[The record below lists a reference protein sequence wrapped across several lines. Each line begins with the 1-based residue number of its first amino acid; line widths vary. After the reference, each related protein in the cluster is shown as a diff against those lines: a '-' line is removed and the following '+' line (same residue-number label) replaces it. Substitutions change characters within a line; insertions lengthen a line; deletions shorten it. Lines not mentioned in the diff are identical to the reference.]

1 MKNFGPT
8 NIKYKGF
15 VKAFPSYSNMSVVD
29 DEQRTR
35 RRGLLKQYYG
45 FNDENTEGFDPY
57 NINAPEFNPDLFLHK
72 LLKECNLSQLM
83 QKEHH
88 IYRQIQSLDSE
99 MQTLVYENYNK
110 FISATDTIRKMK
122 NDFKKM
128 EEEMDCLSSNMSI
141 ITEFSGNISST
152 LQGRRQQ
159 ISKLSGVH
167 SLLKKLQ
174 FLFEL
179 PPGLKMCI
187 ENGSY
192 AQAVRYYLKAQKVLH
207 QYEHMPSFHGI
218 QKDCDILVN
227 QLKMKLREQFKSK
240 DATPKQLAE
249 CVDLLLQ
256 LDEPTEVLCD
266 EFLKHAKEKL
276 DDDLLELESLL
287 KNSGEN
293 IPFKTEGE
301 GDESSRKQMD
311 ILEFIDFSYNNFV
324 SNTSLVIASYWD
336 LFLQKPAEGDQR
348 KTNMSMPMEKL
359 EAFVTELMDRYFT
372 YIDIRFSQENKSND
386 DAILV
391 RALDRF
397 YRRVQAMNRL
407 LPHIDFSVRGINIVK
422 KASREH
428 CDFYLQKLMECF
440 SASMVNMRQSLVAP
454 KNLGH
459 DGSKAMPDLLSEFET
474 QVSNSISR
482 VQSDLQLF
490 IHTDITFAMKMQFK
504 EEFCRAFV
512 REGVIVAFL
521 RHINKTCQD
530 FCSNIE
536 KNAVPAQL
544 ILLLSKFC
552 FNLEQSTINELV
564 SCVDDNFSIAYEN
577 GLTSVSDLCLETKTT
592 AQNLIDHFVKVQGL
606 NISQMLRKS
615 VDTRDWLNAIEPRN
629 VRAVMKRVV
638 EDVTSIDSEVGQ
650 LYEEGIRHERSSDS
664 SRRTY
669 PSTARSH
676 RSKYNAYATST
687 IDNSLMSNIQKLFSE
702 KIEIFSAVEFSKVS
716 VMTGIIKISLK
727 TFLECVRLR
736 TFSKFGLQ
744 QVQVDIH
751 YLQLYLWHFV
761 ADENLVHVLLDE
773 IMSSTVNR
781 CLDPVLMEPS
791 VVDVIC
797 ERG

>member
-1 MKNFGPT
+1 
-8 NIKYKGF
+8 
-15 VKAFPSYSNMSVVD
+15 MSGVD
-29 DEQRTR
+29 DEQRSR
-35 RRGLLKQYYG
+35 RRGLLKKYYG
-45 FNDENTEGFDPY
+45 FSEENKEGFDPY
-57 NINAPEFNPDLFLHK
+57 NINAPEFNPDLYLHK
-72 LLKECNLSQLM
+72 LLKECNLNQLM
-83 QKEHH
+83 QKEHQ

-128 EEEMDCLSSNMSI
+128 EEEMDCLSSNMAI

-159 ISKLSGVH
+159 ISKLSGIH
-167 SLLKKLQ
+167 ALLKKLQ

-192 AQAVRYYLKAQKVLH
+192 RQAVRYYLKAQKVLH

-227 QLKMKLREQFKSK
+227 ELKMKLREQFKSK
-240 DATPKQLAE
+240 DASPKQLAE

-256 LDEPTEVLCD
+256 LGEPTEVLCD

-276 DDDLLELESLL
+276 DDDLKELESHL
-287 KNSGEN
+287 NYSE
-293 IPFKTEGE
+293 
-301 GDESSRKQMD
+301 ESIIDKSEETSKKQMD
-311 ILEFIDFSYNNFV
+311 ILEFIDFGYNNFV

-336 LFLQKPAEGDQR
+336 LFLQKPAAEIEHK
-348 KTNMSMPMEKL
+348 KTVAMNVPMKKL
-359 EAFVTELMDRYFT
+359 ESFVFKLMEQYFT
-372 YIDIRFSQENKSND
+372 FIEIRFSKENSSND

-407 LPHIDFSVRGINIVK
+407 LPHIDFTLRGIQIVQ
-422 KASREH
+422 KAAQDR
-428 CDFYLQKLMECF
+428 CNYYLQKLIECF
-440 SASMVNMRQSLVAP
+440 SAALVNMRQNIAAPRSL
-454 KNLGH
+454 GQE
-459 DGSKAMPDLLSEFET
+459 GTKALTDLLNIFES
-474 QVSNSISR
+474 QISSR
-482 VQSDLQLF
+482 INTVQADLQLF
-490 IHTDITFAMKMQFK
+490 IQTDITFAMKVQFK
-504 EEFCRAFV
+504 EEFCREYV
-512 REGVIVAFL
+512 REGVIIAFL
-521 RHINKTCQD
+521 RHINKTCQE
-530 FCSNIE
+530 FCSYTERNT
-536 KNAVPAQL
+536 VPPQL
-544 ILLLSKFC
+544 ILVLSRFC
-552 FNLEQSTINELV
+552 LNLEQSSISEWV
-564 SCVDDNFSIAYEN
+564 SLVDDSFSISNDN
-577 GLTSVSDLCLETKTT
+577 GLTSISDICMETKEV
-592 AQNLIDHFVKVQGL
+592 AQKLIDHFVKIQGL

-615 VDTRDWLNAIEPRN
+615 VETRDWLNAIEPRN

-638 EDVTSIDSEVGQ
+638 EDVTSVDAEVGQ

-669 PSTARSH
+669 PSTGRSH
-676 RSKYNAYATST
+676 RSKYNAYAPR
-687 IDNSLMSNIQKLFSE
+687 KR
-702 KIEIFSAVEFSKVS
+702 KIFQIFLNFSKGLS
-716 VMTGIIKISLK
+716 ARGIIKISLK

-736 TFSKFGLQ
+736 TFSKYGLQ

-773 IMSSTVNR
+773 IMSSAVNR
-781 CLDPVLMEPS
+781 CLEPVLMEPS

>member
-1 MKNFGPT
+1 
-8 NIKYKGF
+8 
-15 VKAFPSYSNMSVVD
+15 MSGVD
-29 DEQRTR
+29 DEQRSR
-35 RRGLLKQYYG
+35 RRGLLKKYYG
-45 FNDENTEGFDPY
+45 FSEENKEGFDPY
-57 NINAPEFNPDLFLHK
+57 NINAPEFNPDLYLHK
-72 LLKECNLSQLM
+72 LLKECNLNQLM
-83 QKEHH
+83 QKEHQ

-128 EEEMDCLSSNMSI
+128 EEEMDCLSSNMAI

-159 ISKLSGVH
+159 ISKLSGIH
-167 SLLKKLQ
+167 ALLKKLQ

-192 AQAVRYYLKAQKVLH
+192 RQAVRYYLKAQKVLH

-227 QLKMKLREQFKSK
+227 ELKMKLREQFKSK
-240 DATPKQLAE
+240 DASPKQLAE

-256 LDEPTEVLCD
+256 LGEPTEVLCD

-276 DDDLLELESLL
+276 DDDLKELESHL
-287 KNSGEN
+287 NYSE
-293 IPFKTEGE
+293 
-301 GDESSRKQMD
+301 ESIIDKSEETSKKQMD

-336 LFLQKPAEGDQR
+336 LFLQKPAAEIEHK
-348 KTNMSMPMEKL
+348 KTVAMNIPMKKL
-359 EAFVTELMDRYFT
+359 ESFVFKLMEQYFT
-372 YIDIRFSQENKSND
+372 FIEIRFSKENSSND

-407 LPHIDFSVRGINIVK
+407 LPHIDFTLRGIQIVQ
-422 KASREH
+422 KAAQDR
-428 CDFYLQKLMECF
+428 CNYYLQKLIECF
-440 SASMVNMRQSLVAP
+440 SAALVNMRQNIAAPRSL
-454 KNLGH
+454 GQE
-459 DGSKAMPDLLSEFET
+459 GTKALTDLLNIFES
-474 QVSNSISR
+474 QISSR
-482 VQSDLQLF
+482 INTVQADLQLF
-490 IHTDITFAMKMQFK
+490 IQTDITFAMKVQFK
-504 EEFCRAFV
+504 EEFCREYV
-512 REGVIVAFL
+512 REGVIIAFL
-521 RHINKTCQD
+521 RHINKTCQE
-530 FCSNIE
+530 FCSYTERNT
-536 KNAVPAQL
+536 VPPQL
-544 ILLLSKFC
+544 ILVLSRFC
-552 FNLEQSTINELV
+552 LNLEQSSISEWV
-564 SCVDDNFSIAYEN
+564 SLVDDSFSISNDN
-577 GLTSVSDLCLETKTT
+577 GLTSISDICMETKEV
-592 AQNLIDHFVKVQGL
+592 AQKLIDHFVKIQGL

-615 VDTRDWLNAIEPRN
+615 VETRDWLNAIEPRN

-638 EDVTSIDSEVGQ
+638 EDVTSVDAEVGQ

-669 PSTARSH
+669 PSTGRSH
-676 RSKYNAYATST
+676 RSKYNAYAPST

-702 KIEIFSAVEFSKVS
+702 KIEIFSTVEFSKVS

-736 TFSKFGLQ
+736 TFSKYGLQ

-773 IMSSTVNR
+773 IMSSAVNR
-781 CLDPVLMEPS
+781 CLEPVLMEPS